1 MGEAEKKKNQISNAT
16 IATTTIATRI
26 RSGVV
31 TVGATPSYCGRSPLM
46 LRSHGV
52 WSRTVGAC
60 PTICSYARLRRPS
73 AQTRAK
79 LMSANVATT
88 TNTAVIVGGPPP
100 CTREPTH
107 SASKGPP
114 VPDVESENRDRRG
127 QRHALGHGSP
137 FHPTLGSSGGL
148 LLGSEP
154 PYPR

>member
-16 IATTTIATRI
+16 VATTTIATRI

-52 WSRTVGAC
+52 WWRTVGAC
-60 PTICSYARLRRPS
+60 PAICSYARLRRPS

-100 CTREPTH
+100 CTRDPTH

-114 VPDVESENRDRRG
+114 VQTLRARTVIAADNATRLGMNALLSDVGFD
-127 QRHALGHGSP
+127 
-137 FHPTLGSSGGL
+137 
-148 LLGSEP
+148 
-154 PYPR
+154 